1 MTPETVT
8 HFQSRFTDEN
18 AQKQADD
25 LGLQFTD
32 TFVQDPEHVTLLLT
46 LLEVQSGFDP
56 AAETLY
62 CFPDPHLMLFCI
74 FRSLTFMYGGPE

>member
-32 TFVQDPEHVTLLLT
+32 TFVQDPEHITLLLT
-46 LLEVQSGFDP
+46 LLEVQSAFDP

-62 CFPDPHLMLFCI
+62 C
-74 FRSLTFMYGGPE
+74 